1 MGGAAGLDHSLPPPD
16 DAVPEEDGH
25 DYYYYST
32 NMLNNST
39 TSSSPAT
46 SLLLVPL
53 AHAPILLLVYF
64 HKAFRAEV
72 ADLRRVVSDA
82 LERGH
87 CTRRLVCELKRRFE
101 FFKLAC
107 KYHCVAEDEMIFLAL
122 DVHVKNVAC
131 TYSLEHK
138 SIDGLFDSIF
148 NRLNAILMEENEND
162 NDNEENDGVSMKPF
176 QELVFCIGT
185 IQTFISKHMLK
196 EEEQVLTNHM
206 NHHNENH

>member
-1 MGGAAGLDHSLPPPD
+1 MGGTAGHDDSPPPPNGV
-16 DAVPEEDGH
+16 VPEEDNRH
-25 DYYYYST
+25 DYYC
-32 NMLNNST
+32 ST
-39 TSSSPAT
+39 TADSTFSSSSTTAAST

-64 HKAFRAEV
+64 HKAFRSEV
-72 ADLRRVVSDA
+72 ADLLRLVSDA

-87 CTRRLVCELKRRFE
+87 RTRCFVFELLRRFE
-101 FFKLAC
+101 FLKLAC
-107 KYHCVAEDEMIFLAL
+107 KYHCAAEDEIIFLAL
-122 DVHVKNVAC
+122 DVHVKNVAF

-148 NRLNAILMEENEND
+148 NRLNAILMEEENENEDEDEQEQD
-162 NDNEENDGVSMKPF
+162 NGSMMKPF

-196 EEEQVLTNHM
+196 EEEQVRTA
-206 NHHNENH
+206 